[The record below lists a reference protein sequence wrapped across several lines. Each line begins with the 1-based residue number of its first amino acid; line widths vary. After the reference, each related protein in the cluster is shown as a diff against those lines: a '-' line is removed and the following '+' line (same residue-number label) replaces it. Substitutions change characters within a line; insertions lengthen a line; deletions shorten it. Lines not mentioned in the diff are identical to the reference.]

1 MKKIT
6 FICSLLITAFLMTG
20 CSRDDAGDRK
30 YGKPKDI
37 GVIVVDDASVR
48 LEPFLYAA
56 RVAVLTTGDN
66 VEVLDHSKEQS
77 RIAGKIDYWYR
88 VRLRDG
94 IVGWIYGQNMKIF
107 SEGSDSS
114 VASFAKELREEENAK
129 ASKELRGKWWS
140 VAGIGEDTFTDHIL
154 ALRENGTYASLKK
167 GSTTPVEGEYSI
179 DSLKGEITFDK
190 GTSFGDKANFVIR
203 GEIYLLETTIDGKNV
218 KFKRISTNP
227 DFKDELMLPKEEEK
241 PAEGAEPTAPQPE

>member
-6 FICSLLITAFLMTG
+6 FICSLLITASLVTG
-20 CSRDDAGDRK
+20 CSRDDSRNNK
-30 YGKPKDI
+30 YGAPKEI

-48 LEPFLYAA
+48 LEPFLYAS
-56 RVAVLTTGDN
+56 RVAVLSTGEN
-66 VEVLDHSKEQS
+66 VEVLDHSKEKS
-77 RIAGKIDYWYR
+77 PIAGKIDYWYR

-94 IVGWIYGQNMKIF
+94 IMGWVYGQNMKIF
-107 SEGSDSS
+107 SEGSDGS
-114 VASFAKELREEENAK
+114 VASYAKELREEENEK
-129 ASKELRGKWWS
+129 AVKELRGKWWS
-140 VAGIGEDTFTDHIL
+140 VSGIGEDTFTDHIL
-154 ALRENGTYASLKK
+154 ALRENGKYASLKK
-167 GSTTPVEGEYSI
+167 GSTTPVEGEYTI

-227 DFKDELMLPKEEEK
+227 DFKDELMLPKEDEK
-241 PAEGAEPTAPQPE
+241 PVEGTEATDPQPQ